1 MENNSI
7 AIEIEREQVEA
18 GMRTMSDHR
27 LKMHKQVCNAVFS
40 RLTKDDEKYLKYEL
54 HMSIIETE
62 IERRSFFSLN

>member
-1 MENNSI
+1 MRNNLI

-18 GMRTMSDHR
+18 CMRTMSDQR
-27 LKMHKQVCNAVFS
+27 LKTALQTCNAVFS

-62 IERRSFFSLN
+62 IERRSLKSFY